1 MIKYEDILKIIDP
14 IFVSTV
20 NIITWDKFNEFVDTL
35 NKKNCI
41 HIHTKWAVD
50 FYRSEYFSKNNNID
64 FYKLK
69 LKDLPQHK
77 RSKVF
82 DQSAFDCM
90 NKLADLELNLSQL
103 SLTDTEKFI
112 VDSLPIHT
120 EIFSLGMNWYR
131 SEFQYLSRFP
141 LNKIRGFHIINEYN
155 ETLQVYDIIKKY
167 NKTKILN
174 LGDNQQSLR
183 ESWNR
188 MLGVLWGFA
197 EVGVGDKIID
207 IIDTLLEFHLLL
219 ADGILSDEF
228 FNNIDQSI
236 SSPRRRMALL
246 FIKSCIYNQMG
257 LINKRVEVLQE
268 IINLHSTKTD
278 RAIRYYVGVNRLT
291 EAALSLYKI
300 DPNKENKD
308 QVLKFYNSIENPNVT
323 DHLECP
329 RERALVTFQ
338 IAKTFGY
345 VE

>member
-20 NIITWDKFNEFVDTL
+20 NILTWDKFNEFVDTL

-90 NKLADLELNLSQL
+90 NKLANLELNLSQL

-131 SEFQYLSRFP
+131 SGFQYLSRFP
-141 LNKIRGFHIINEYN
+141 LNKIKGPHIINEYN
-155 ETLQVYDIIKKY
+155 ETLQVYEIIKKY
-167 NKTKILN
+167 NKTKVLD
-174 LGDNQQSLR
+174 LKDNQQSLR

-188 MLGVLWGFA
+188 ILGVLWGFA
-197 EVGVGDKIID
+197 EAEVGNHVID
-207 IIDTLLEFHLLL
+207 IIDALLEFDLLL
-219 ADGILSDEF
+219 VDRTLNDEF
-228 FNNIDQSI
+228 FTTIDQSI

-308 QVLKFYNSIENPNVT
+308 QVLKFYNSIENPNVA

-345 VE
+345 VK

>member
-1 MIKYEDILKIIDP
+1 MIKYENILKTIDP
-14 IFVSTV
+14 IFISTV
-20 NIITWDKFNEFVDTL
+20 NIFTWDKFNEFVDTL

-50 FYRSEYFSKNNNID
+50 FYRSKYFLENNNID

-69 LKDLPQHK
+69 LKDLPQHE

-82 DQSAFDCM
+82 DQLAFDCM

-131 SEFQYLSRFP
+131 SGFQYLSRFP
-141 LNKIRGFHIINEYN
+141 LNKIKGPHIINEYN
-155 ETLQVYDIIKKY
+155 ETLQVYEIIKKY
-167 NKTKILN
+167 NKTKVLD
-174 LGDNQQSLR
+174 LKDNQQSLR

-188 MLGVLWGFA
+188 ILGVLWGFA
-197 EVGVGDKIID
+197 EAEVGNHVID
-207 IIDTLLEFHLLL
+207 IIDTLLEFDLLL
-219 ADGILSDEF
+219 VDRTLNDEF
-228 FNNIDQSI
+228 FTTIDQSI

-278 RAIRYYVGVNRLT
+278 RAMRYYVGVNRLT